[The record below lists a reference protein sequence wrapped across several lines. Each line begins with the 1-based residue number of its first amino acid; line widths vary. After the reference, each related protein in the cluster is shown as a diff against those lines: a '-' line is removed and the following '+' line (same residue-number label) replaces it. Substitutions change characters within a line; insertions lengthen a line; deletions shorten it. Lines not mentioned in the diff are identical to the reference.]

1 MLNQVTHKM
10 SAKLAQALS
19 ELDELP
25 ATLELI
31 RENISDLKDPDA
43 MTKIEELYITAVQDT
58 ERQITD
64 IERQMEEGIPDPIV
78 VPSESCDLLRFISKK
93 ETPYRK
99 PNFNREIALSIC
111 PDRDL
116 INLTR
121 FALIFW
127 PKETVSGFRY
137 WVESAI
143 CNERIKLL
151 EFLINSKLIEVKE
164 KPFDLS
170 GLQFICRSLHN
181 YLTPGR
187 DLYDWSI
194 YPLNSEVFRLLL
206 NYIDDH
212 CDSLF
217 DRSEL
222 MNSYLWGTWDSENHK
237 IHEYFFQSRIFRE
250 YPEKQLFVN
259 FATDHNFPELA
270 RVLKDEFDLVIA

>member
-1 MLNQVTHKM
+1 M

-64 IERQMEEGIPDPIV
+64 IERQMEEGCLDPVV

-93 ETPYRK
+93 GTPYRK
-99 PNFNREIALSIC
+99 PHFNHELARSIC

-127 PKETVSGFRY
+127 SKETVSGFRY
-137 WVESAI
+137 WVKAAI

-164 KPFDLS
+164 EPFDLS

-187 DLYDWSI
+187 DLNDWSI

-217 DRSEL
+217 ESRPGVVAT
-222 MNSYLWGTWDSENHK
+222 YLWGIWNSENHK

-250 YPEKQLFVN
+250 YPEKQLFVK